1 MLYQIAGLLNVLLII
16 LFLLME
22 LKLDYE
28 SGGQEWKKMQR
39 YSASDW
45 NRNLETILR
54 WSPFS
59 SEADLLQEVILLFLL
74 SFCHILVVE
83 VSELYI

>member
-1 MLYQIAGLLNVLLII
+1 
-16 LFLLME
+16 
-22 LKLDYE
+22 
-28 SGGQEWKKMQR
+28 MQR
-39 YSASDW
+39 SSASDW

-74 SFCHILVVE
+74 PFCHILVVE
-83 VSELYI
+83 VSGISNAVCLYPALPPISGPILQIGIILGKHSIGIHFYCS